1 MMKVMRFVIG
11 VAITFVICPAPAM
24 AQSAR
29 LVIGQVYGAGGNSGA
44 VYRQDFVE
52 IFNRGSAEAV
62 IDGWSLQYA
71 SAAGATWQKVD
82 LAGRIAP
89 GGRFLIRLAG
99 GSNGAE
105 LPVPDASGSINLG
118 ATAGKVALVIDG
130 SPLTGACPTGA
141 RIADLVGYGGAA
153 VCFEGT
159 ASAPASSSSRAI
171 VRGGD
176 GCTDSDDNAADFA
189 AAAPAPR
196 NSTSPAT
203 PCHAEEE
210 AEEENEETGWRYP
223 AGSESGG
230 TRPGSVLIFP
240 IYTSNPSSKV
250 AVNTRISLTNTDPAS
265 RVTVRLVFIDGVS
278 GAAVDGLLCLG
289 PGQTSTFFA
298 SDLDPGV
305 TGYMT
310 AAAVDPSSGCP
321 VRANHLIG
329 IAFVKLD
336 GSRSASLPAFG
347 VASPAD
353 STCEQGPFEI
363 AFDGKSYNRLPGE
376 LAAPAGDPEA
386 VEPML
391 ILVRP
396 EGRIDAVTGTVFQVP
411 NAPLDFSVPVERSQL
426 IVPLSAFLKPG
437 PAWMRLRCAD
447 GGAVLGAIIGG
458 SSGRNLHVLSPA
470 PDAKLFLPV
479 QYFGN

>member
-1 MMKVMRFVIG
+1 MKAERFVFGI
-11 VAITFVICPAPAM
+11 AIFLALGSVNGF
-24 AQSAR
+24 AQGAR

-62 IDGWSLQYA
+62 VDGWSLQYA

-89 GGRFLIRLAG
+89 GGRFLIRLSG

-118 ATAGKVALVIDG
+118 ASAGKVALVIDG
-130 SPLTGACPTGA
+130 TPLTGACPTGA

-159 ASAPASSSSRAI
+159 APAPASSSSRAI
-171 VRGGD
+171 VRGSD
-176 GCTDSDDNAADFA
+176 GCSDSDDNAADFA
-189 AAAPAPR
+189 AAAPNPR
-196 NSTSPAT
+196 NSASPAT
-203 PCHAEEE
+203 PCSAEEDDQ
-210 AEEENEETGWRYP
+210 EEGWRYP
-223 AGSESGG
+223 AESESGG
-230 TRPGSVLIFP
+230 TKPGSVLIFP
-240 IYTSNPSSKV
+240 IYTSNPATNI

-265 RVTVRLVFIDGVS
+265 RVTVRLVLIDGAND
-278 GAAVDGLLCLG
+278 AAVDGLLCLG

-305 TGYMT
+305 TGYIT

-321 VRANHLIG
+321 VRANQLIG
-329 IAFVKLD
+329 SAFVKLD

-347 VASPAD
+347 VAALAD
-353 STCEQGPFEI
+353 LTCAQGPFEI

-376 LAAPAGDPEA
+376 LAAPAG
-386 VEPML
+386 EPDAIEPVL
-391 ILVRP
+391 ILIRP

-411 NAPLDFSVPVERSQL
+411 NAPLDLSVPVGRSQM
-426 IVPLSAFLKPG
+426 IAPLSAFLKRG

-447 GGAVLGAIIGG
+447 GGAVIGAIIGG

-470 PDAKLFLPV
+470 PDAKLFLPA
-479 QYFGN
+479 QAGAC

>member
-1 MMKVMRFVIG
+1 MKAMKFVIG
-11 VAITFVICPAPAM
+11 VALILTICLASAM
-24 AQSAR
+24 AQGAR
-29 LVIGQVYGAGGNSGA
+29 PVIGQVYGAGGNSGA

-62 IDGWSLQYA
+62 VDGWSLQYA

-82 LAGRIAP
+82 LAGRMAP
-89 GGRFLIRLAG
+89 GGRFLIRLSG

-105 LPVPDASGSINLG
+105 LPVPDAIGSINLG

-130 SPLTGACPTGA
+130 TPLTGACPTGA

-159 ASAPASSSSRAI
+159 APAPASSSSRAI

-176 GCTDSDDNAADFA
+176 GCTDSGDNASDFA
-189 AAAPAPR
+189 AAAPNPR
-196 NSTSPAT
+196 NSASPAT
-203 PCHAEEE
+203 PCSAEEDDE
-210 AEEENEETGWRYP
+210 GWRYP
-223 AGSESGG
+223 AESESGG

-240 IYTSNPSSKV
+240 IYTSNPSTNI

-265 RVTVRLVFIDGVS
+265 RVTVRLVLLDGAS

-289 PGQTSTFFA
+289 PGQTSTFLA

-305 TGYMT
+305 TGYIT

-321 VRANHLIG
+321 VRANQLIG
-329 IAFVKLD
+329 SAFVKLD

-347 VASPAD
+347 VAALAD
-353 STCEQGPFEI
+353 STCAEGPFEI
-363 AFDGKSYNRLPGE
+363 TFDGKSYNRLPGE
-376 LAAPAGDPEA
+376 LAVPVSDPDA
-386 VEPML
+386 IEPVL
-391 ILVRP
+391 ILIRP
-396 EGRIDAVTGTVFQVP
+396 EGRIDDVTGTVFQVP
-411 NAPLDFSVPVERSQL
+411 YSPLDFSIPVGRSQL
-426 IVPLSAFLKPG
+426 IAPLSAFLKRG

-447 GGAVLGAIIGG
+447 GGAVIGAIIGG

-470 PDAKLFLPV
+470 ANAKLFLPV
-479 QYFGN
+479 QAGAC